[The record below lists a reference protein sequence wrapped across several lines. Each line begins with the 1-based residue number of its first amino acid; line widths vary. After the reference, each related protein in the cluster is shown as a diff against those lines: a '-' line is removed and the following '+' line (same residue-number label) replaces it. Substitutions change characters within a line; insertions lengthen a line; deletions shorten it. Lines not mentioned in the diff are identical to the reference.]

1 MLRHIWIVAA
11 LALSAAATNPAS
23 AQTDACALSPD
34 PHDSQLQVLTCGD
47 GALVVREAQGTA
59 YARVPTGNGP
69 PQAIDLQAGAVLL
82 QFHPAPRLGTF
93 KVLTPVA
100 TAAVRGTRWAV
111 ELKDGRMS
119 TLVLKGRVAVTPTGA
134 RALVLGPGDGVDVD
148 PSGPAPVVKKWK
160 TARVQAL
167 LARFGE

>member
-1 MLRHIWIVAA
+1 MLRRFWIVAL
-11 LALSAAATNPAS
+11 LAFSVATMQPAA

-47 GALVVREAQGTA
+47 GALVVREAEGAA
-59 YARVPTGNGP
+59 YVRVPAGNRP
-69 PQAIDLQAGAVLL
+69 PEAIDLQAGAVFLL
-82 QFHPAPRLGTF
+82 FRPSPRLRTF

-111 ELKDGRMS
+111 ELKEGRMS
-119 TLVLKGRVAVTPTGA
+119 TLVLQGRVAVTPAGA
-134 RALVLGPGDGVDVD
+134 RSLTLGPGDGVDID
-148 PSGPAPVVKKWK
+148 PNGPAPVVKKWAA
-160 TARVQAL
+160 ARVQAL